1 MTDANELEQLRTLAR
16 FPREFPNPLI
26 RVAEDGKIDFVN
38 DASAP
43 LLEAMGSQLG
53 KPLSESHREA
63 FDTARRTRTPQQ
75 IELEV
80 EDRLFLLD
88 ITPVRDESYLYAFGR
103 DVSSERDAKTK
114 TRAMAKF
121 TLENPNPIMRV
132 GPNGIIEFANES
144 THRLLKRLDA
154 RYELR
159 VPKVWRPAFQ
169 EALDSQTSGELEVDV
184 KDRVFRFV
192 ITPITDADYVY
203 VFGQDVTERKRAEE
217 ALIAAK
223 DAAESAYRTK
233 STFLANMGHELRTPL
248 NAILGYCQIVEEE
261 AEEAGHI
268 DYLPDLQR
276 IQKSGTHL
284 LGLISQILDLSK
296 IEAGKMELH
305 YESFAVLPV
314 LEEVTASFTELA
326 AKNNNRIETRYDAS
340 LGSMHADLEKVRQIL
355 SNLVSN
361 AAKFTSDGVITI
373 EAVRSAQPDGE
384 EPFLFKVRDTGI
396 GIAEE
401 RISGIFEPFTQ
412 ADFSTSRKFGGAGL
426 GLALTRRFCEMMN
439 GEIDVDSEPDVGTTF
454 QVSLPARV
462 RSETTEVL
470 DGVVAAIGNSTKGSD
485 AIKILAIDDD
495 YDVLDLLCRMLR
507 DHGFEVHTAT
517 SGQQGLELARELRPA
532 AITLD
537 VMMPKMDGWAV
548 LAALKADSELCEI
561 PVIIVDR
568 NGRARG
574 GSRAWG
580 VRLSFEAD
588 KAEATP
594 RSAQS
599 TNGGDDRPGAH
610 RGRQARSARALAAH
624 PGP

>member
-203 VFGQDVTERKRAEE
+203 VFGQDVTERKCAEE

-223 DAAESAYRTK
+223 DAAESAY
-233 STFLANMGHELRTPL
+233 P
-248 NAILGYCQIVEEE
+248 
-261 AEEAGHI
+261 
-268 DYLPDLQR
+268 
-276 IQKSGTHL
+276 
-284 LGLISQILDLSK
+284 
-296 IEAGKMELH
+296 
-305 YESFAVLPV
+305 
-314 LEEVTASFTELA
+314 
-326 AKNNNRIETRYDAS
+326 
-340 LGSMHADLEKVRQIL
+340 
-355 SNLVSN
+355 
-361 AAKFTSDGVITI
+361 AKFTSDGVITI

-495 YDVLDLLCRMLR
+495 YDVLDLMCRMLR

-561 PVIIVDR
+561 PVIMLTVMEERGAAVALGASDYLLKPIKRKQLLAVLNRRTAETTAPVLIVDDKPDQR
-568 NGRARG
+568 ELLRRILDHEGVEVMEAANG
-574 GSRAWG
+574 
-580 VRLSFEAD
+580 
-588 KAEATP
+588 AEALAKVDARRPSLVLLNLMMPEMDGFQVVETL
-594 RSAQS
+594 RSSPENSDIPVVAITGKSLTDEERERLKGWMVNTIEKRSIPEEQLL
-599 TNGGDDRPGAH
+599 DRV
-610 RGRQARSARALAAH
+610 RELIREQT
-624 PGP
+624 

>member
-1 MTDANELEQLRTLAR
+1 M
-16 FPREFPNPLI
+16 
-26 RVAEDGKIDFVN
+26 
-38 DASAP
+38 
-43 LLEAMGSQLG
+43 
-53 KPLSESHREA
+53 
-63 FDTARRTRTPQQ
+63 RR
-75 IELEV
+75 L
-80 EDRLFLLD
+80 
-88 ITPVRDESYLYAFGR
+88 
-103 DVSSERDAKTK
+103 
-114 TRAMAKF
+114 
-121 TLENPNPIMRV
+121 
-132 GPNGIIEFANES
+132 
-144 THRLLKRLDA
+144 
-154 RYELR
+154 
-159 VPKVWRPAFQ
+159 
-169 EALDSQTSGELEVDV
+169 
-184 KDRVFRFV
+184 
-192 ITPITDADYVY
+192 
-203 VFGQDVTERKRAEE
+203 AEE

-261 AEEAGHI
+261 AEEAGHV

-495 YDVLDLLCRMLR
+495 YEVLDLLCRMLR

-517 SGQQGLELARELRPA
+517 TGQQGLELARELRPA

-561 PVIIVDR
+561 PVIMLTVIEERGAAVALGASDYLLKPIKRKQLLAVLNRRTAETTAPVLIVDDKPDQR
-568 NGRARG
+568 ELLRRILDHEGVEVMEAANG
-574 GSRAWG
+574 
-580 VRLSFEAD
+580 
-588 KAEATP
+588 AEALAKVDARRPSLVLLNLMMPEMDGFQVVETL
-594 RSAQS
+594 RSSPENSDIPVVAITGKSLTDEERERLKGWMVNTIEKRSIPEEQLF
-599 TNGGDDRPGAH
+599 DRV
-610 RGRQARSARALAAH
+610 RELIREQT
-624 PGP
+624 